1 MKVLELEPA
10 TIRSHGIG
18 TALMRAVPGGKD
30 DNHRHLHSEDDK
42 EDTSARRR
50 RPARP
55 RPSRRSGRAHHI
67 SRGIRWVGQATER
80 APPSSRG
87 EHFQEEITPARR
99 ARARRKTEPCILGSC
114 SSKVT
119 TLQRAAG
126 PRGRPRA
133 RHPMLRPDHASYE
146 RQLQTA
152 SQEVATATQGHGRDL
167 TVRAIDNTWV
177 ISCSLGP
184 LGMPW

>member
-1 MKVLELEPA
+1 M
-10 TIRSHGIG
+10 T
-18 TALMRAVPGGKD
+18 
-30 DNHRHLHSEDDK
+30 
-42 EDTSARRR
+42 TSARRR

-67 SRGIRWVGQATER
+67 SRGTRWVGQATER

-99 ARARRKTEPCILGSC
+99 ARRKTEPRILGSC
-114 SSKVT
+114 LSKVAL
-119 TLQRAAG
+119 LQRAAG
-126 PRGRPRA
+126 PRGRPRVG
-133 RHPMLRPDHASYE
+133 HPMLRPDRTSYA

-167 TVRAIDNTWV
+167 TGSVCLMPIRLFFAVWVPGTLVSSSRAARSATLDLLAGGLLRRNPHQHRQCLSIRL
-177 ISCSLGP
+177 SL
-184 LGMPW
+184 